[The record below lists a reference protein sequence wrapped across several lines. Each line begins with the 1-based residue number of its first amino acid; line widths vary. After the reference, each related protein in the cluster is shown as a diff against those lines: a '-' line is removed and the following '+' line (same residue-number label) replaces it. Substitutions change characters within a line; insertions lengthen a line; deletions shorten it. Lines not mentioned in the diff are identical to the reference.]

1 MHQVFPRQLLEQCSV
16 TLVDAEASDE
26 MRALANELVLKLLS
40 LYDDGRLTRDVL
52 LLALD
57 SLSLIPDLEHDV
69 AQLRA
74 AVGEGTSSPA
84 LLVEGRPTTSS

>member
-1 MHQVFPRQLLEQCSV
+1 MHQVFARLLLEQCSN
-16 TLVDAEASDE
+16 TLVDAEATDE

-57 SLSLIPDLEHDV
+57 SLSLIPDLERDV
-69 AQLRA
+69 EQLRA
-74 AVGEGTSSPA
+74 AVSEGTSGPA
-84 LLVEGRPTTSS
+84 LLTEGRPTTRS

>member
-57 SLSLIPDLEHDV
+57 SLSLIPDLEQNA

-74 AVGEGTSSPA
+74 VVGEGTSSPA
-84 LLVEGRPTTSS
+84 LLMEGSPTTSS

>member
-1 MHQVFPRQLLEQCSV
+1 MHRIVPRQLLEQCSN
-16 TLVDAEASDE
+16 TLVDAEATDE
-26 MRALANELVLKLLS
+26 VRALANDLVLKLLS

-57 SLSLIPDLEHDV
+57 SLSLIDDLEHDV

-74 AVGEGTSSPA
+74 AVSESTSSPA
-84 LLVEGRPTTSS
+84 LLMDGSPTTRR